1 MCGDETLQERA
12 GLYVKSAVS
21 IQTPEWLPNVLII
34 TAPSLIEHSHSL
46 LETMLLSS
54 LLVAIGATVIPATSA
69 ESLGPRALPRSE
81 KEPSVHEHELSYKGH
96 VSGESMCDMYTT
108 QILGSNEPTNQR
120 LLMSLFVNTALVGNY
135 TTPNIGV
142 AVNGIMWP
150 GEWKGKPVD
159 LMPWFNG
166 ELASSNPCPDDCG
179 QGESVNWL
187 DGGGPAALRQN
198 LTSFVQ
204 GTNQLYV
211 SVESCFGEH

>member
-1 MCGDETLQERA
+1 
-12 GLYVKSAVS
+12 
-21 IQTPEWLPNVLII
+21 
-34 TAPSLIEHSHSL
+34 
-46 LETMLLSS
+46 
-54 LLVAIGATVIPATSA
+54 
-69 ESLGPRALPRSE
+69 
-81 KEPSVHEHELSYKGH
+81 
-96 VSGESMCDMYTT
+96 MCDKYTT

-135 TTPNIGV
+135 TTPNVGI

-150 GEWKGKPVD
+150 GSWKGEPVD

-179 QGESVNWL
+179 QGVSVNWL

-211 SVESCFGEH
+211 LISPSFCESEGNIG

>member
-1 MCGDETLQERA
+1 MLFSFLLA
-12 GLYVKSAVS
+12 AV
-21 IQTPEWLPNVLII
+21 
-34 TAPSLIEHSHSL
+34 A
-46 LETMLLSS
+46 
-54 LLVAIGATVIPATSA
+54 ATVLPATSA
-69 ESLGPRALPRSE
+69 EPIGPSAFPHGE
-81 KEPSVHEHELSYKGH
+81 KKPSTHEHGSSHEDHGH
-96 VSGESMCDMYTT
+96 GESMCDKYTT

-135 TTPNIGV
+135 TTPNVGI

-150 GEWKGKPVD
+150 GQWKGEPVD

-179 QGESVNWL
+179 QGVNVNWL

-211 SVESCFGEH
+211 LLPSSSSEVKGILADMYGIQFFHQPPPPILRLPHALLRLRKYV